1 MRWSVWVLV
10 CLLWLGFSAWAKA
23 DFHKACDSFIFL
35 ADESESMSNPD
46 ELEGRPKIE
55 IEKEIL
61 SVVNLEVPEADYQ
74 AELRTFGHDYVF
86 SNPYQSAVY
95 FPIGPYC
102 KQSMAEAIEKIRAS
116 RAPTPLGYGLE
127 LAGKDAAEMPGR
139 VHIILFTDGKENAY
153 RPSPEVARE
162 IKAKYPD
169 KICLFAVQVGHD
181 AKGRALLE
189 ELVSIMECGGV
200 YQAADLRDKT
210 KRQAFIKEV
219 FGYEVKRAKP
229 VAQPAPKPKPA
240 PKVAGPVDS
249 DGDGVYDQ
257 FDRCPNT
264 PKGAKVDAY
273 GCWEIGMV
281 FFDFDQADIKPEYHP
296 LLLEIAEVL
305 KKNPDLKLKVIGST
319 DSRGDEEYNYRL
331 GLKRA
336 RAVKAFLVAHG
347 VNPAQLIVVSVG
359 ETQPIADNTTEEG
372 RAKNRHVRFEIVR

>member
-1 MRWSVWVLV
+1 MRWLIGILV
-10 CLLWLGFSAWAKA
+10 ALCFLSFSSFGRAE
-23 DFHKACDSFIFL
+23 FHKACDSFIFL

-46 ELEGRPKIE
+46 ELEGQPKIE

-61 SVVNLEVPEADYQ
+61 SLVNADVPEVDYQ

-102 KQSMAEAIEKIRAS
+102 KQAMAQAIEKIRAS

-169 KICLFAVQVGHD
+169 KICLYAVQVGHD

-189 ELVSIMECGGV
+189 ELVSIIECGKV
-200 YQAADLRDKT
+200 YADLRNQVIRD
-210 KRQAFIKEV
+210 AFIKEV
-219 FGYEVKRAKP
+219 FGYEVAAAK
-229 VAQPAPKPKPA
+229 PAPKPVTKPA
-240 PKVAGPVDS
+240 PKTIGPVDS

-281 FFDFDQADIKPEYHP
+281 FFDFDRADIKHHP

-305 KKNPDLKLKVIGST
+305 KQNPDLKLKVIGST
-319 DSRGDEEYNYRL
+319 DSLGDEEYNYRL

-336 RAVKAFLVAHG
+336 QAVKAFLVAHG
-347 VNPAQLIVVSVG
+347 VNPDQLIVVSVG
-359 ETQPIADNTTEEG
+359 ETQPIADNTTPEG